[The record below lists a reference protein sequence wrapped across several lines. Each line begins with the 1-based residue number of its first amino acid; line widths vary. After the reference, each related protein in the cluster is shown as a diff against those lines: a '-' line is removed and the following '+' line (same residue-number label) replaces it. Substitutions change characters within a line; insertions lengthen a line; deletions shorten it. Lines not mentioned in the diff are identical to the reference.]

1 MELVL
6 SEEHDLLRRTAAEF
20 VRSKSSL
27 KRIRALRDGG
37 DANGFSPDLW
47 HEMAALG
54 WAGIVVPESYG
65 GGGLGYSPPPVGVG
79 GVGRRRL
86 AEPPPLTGLASAAPP
101 PRGGGEAAA

>member
-65 GGGLGYSPPPVGVG
+65 GRGTCYLSPLSGGG
-79 GVGRRRL
+79 GRGRRVNCR
-86 AEPPPLTGLASAAPP
+86 PLPLPALSTARPT
-101 PRGGGEAAA
+101 